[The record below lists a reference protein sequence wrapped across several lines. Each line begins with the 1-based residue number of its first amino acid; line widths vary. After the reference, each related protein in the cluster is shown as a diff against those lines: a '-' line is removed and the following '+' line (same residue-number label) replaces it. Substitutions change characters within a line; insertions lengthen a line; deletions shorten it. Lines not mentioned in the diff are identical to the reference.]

1 MTEELA
7 RGSAEMTGTDVE
19 TSENVGFTG
28 GRPSQNLLRHAGN
41 LIDRPGPGETVDLSA
56 ELGQTQVLNFDP
68 SEAVLFGN
76 FSIRKRLFGNSN
88 HIFCSFFESSFNFH
102 GSVSNGPAHLHC
114 QLHR

>member
-68 SEAVLFGN
+68 SEASLLVEGDYL
-76 FSIRKRLFGNSN
+76 ILV
-88 HIFCSFFESSFNFH
+88 FED
-102 GSVSNGPAHLHC
+102 GSRIVFENPVELIQGLGKTW
-114 QLHR
+114 R